1 MRDESSQSNRMEF
14 SLNVRGPV
22 RTCFVWKENFFKLNG
37 SSRMVKLNADVH
49 PNLSEMVTEN
59 LRRRNVVTVVDFVS
73 TDPIKLASFTNFTHT
88 DVLLM
93 KQHILRKFGGAKRNA
108 KHLLMMERSH
118 VIPTNVTSLDELL
131 KGGLYPGQLCELC
144 GPSSS
149 GKTQLC
155 MTVAANVAGR
165 SDVVVWY
172 IDTKKD
178 FSRLRYEEIM
188 RARNFTQK
196 IIEDALRRTKVCRVR
211 SSRELIR
218 ALQQL
223 VTLCKQ
229 ERNGASFEGKK
240 ALLVIIDSLPAVI
253 FKVTRYAQQ
262 SDFETT
268 YELDDLADVCRF
280 LTKEYQA
287 VVITV
292 NSVTR
297 WEQTDPANITPA
309 LGKYWARIPATRLL
323 IARRHGETRRI
334 NIWKDLRLIENSFC
348 TVTINDIGV
357 TS

>member
-73 TDPIKLASFTNFTHT
+73 TDPIKL